1 MLVKGFSKIL
11 DKITNKKCDYLAKLT
26 IKEWIFIANNKP
38 KKEVNADVELKTLEK
53 LKPSLYNYHG
63 DSLACEERRYTGKMT
78 SQKHKVKGTLQVD
91 RGIYTVRARVYDPYT
106 GEMHQRGKSTGLPVK
121 GNKRRAEE
129 MMKQIVADWER
140 EANGEVIHADPLF
153 SESVSLWIEHKEATL
168 KESTIT
174 AYMYNVNGYILPRF
188 GKMRTREI
196 NMYQIRSFYDELLK
210 KGLSVKTVRKI
221 HLIIY
226 GVMEDAVIAGIRQ
239 DNPSQ
244 RIKLPAA
251 QKFQGKAYTA
261 EQANELIEVA
271 KKEGEPIQAAI
282 ILGINYGLRRSEI
295 CGLRWSDIDFENNT
309 ITIRNTVVENG
320 GQIWEEEKTKTA
332 KSNRIL
338 DIGENFA
345 DYFKELKATH
355 ERNGI
360 VLDKVCCW
368 SDGRAVKPSYVS
380 HRQKEVLEKYG
391 LEKIRLHDYR
401 HTAGSLAAKRG
412 TLNQVRDFLG
422 HEDISTTYNI
432 YVHTNAEDR
441 KVISG
446 IMDDVFKSAEKCSGN
461 CSGNEQKSNK

>member
-1 MLVKGFSKIL
+1 M
-11 DKITNKKCDYLAKLT
+11 
-26 IKEWIFIANNKP
+26 
-38 KKEVNADVELKTLEK
+38 
-53 LKPSLYNYHG
+53 KPSLYNNHG
-63 DSLACEERRYTGKMT
+63 DSLTCKERSYTEQMT
-78 SQKHKVKGTLQVD
+78 SQKKHKVTGYLQIVN
-91 RGIYTVRARVYDPYT
+91 GQYVCRARVYNPLT
-106 GEMHQRGKSTGLPVK
+106 GKNQHKSKVTGLPVK
-121 GNKRRAEE
+121 GNKRKAEE
-129 MMKQIVADWER
+129 FLKQVVADWER
-140 EANGEVIHADPLF
+140 EANGEVVHADPLF
-153 SESVSLWIEHKEATL
+153 SESLDLWLEHKEATL
-168 KESTIT
+168 KESTLT
-174 AYMYNVNGYILPRF
+174 AYMYNVNGHILPRF

-251 QKFQGKAYTA
+251 QKFQGKAYTV

-282 ILGINYGLRRSEI
+282 ILGVYYGLRRSEI

-338 DIGENFA
+338 DIGGYFA
-345 DYFKELKATH
+345 NYFKELKATH
-355 ERNGI
+355 ESNGI
-360 VLDKVCCW
+360 TLDKVCCW
-368 SDGRAVKPSYVS
+368 KDGTAVKPSYVS
-380 HRQKEVLEKYG
+380 HKQNEVLEKYG
-391 LEKIRLHDYR
+391 LEKIRLHDLR

-422 HEDISTTYNI
+422 HEDISTTYGI

-441 KVISG
+441 KIISG
-446 IMDDVFKSAEKCSGN
+446 IMDDIFKSAEKCTQD
-461 CSGNEQKSNK
+461 CTQATKNESAKP